1 MNYLKIIK
9 EMIMNSMILKWF
21 LKEIIRYCS
30 HIEIFI
36 LLF

>member
-1 MNYLKIIK
+1 MNYLKILK
-9 EMIMNSMILKWF
+9 ELIMNQMILKWF
-21 LKEIIRYCS
+21 LKEIIRYYY